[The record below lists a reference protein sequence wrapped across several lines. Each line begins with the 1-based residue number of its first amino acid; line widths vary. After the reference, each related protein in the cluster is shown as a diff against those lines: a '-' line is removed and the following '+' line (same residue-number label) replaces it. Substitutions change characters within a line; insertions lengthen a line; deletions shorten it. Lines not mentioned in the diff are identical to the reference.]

1 MITLGWVTL
10 LLLVVLFA
18 GLPVAFGLGTTSVLL
33 IGLFGLPMKIIAN
46 TMFTSLDSFVV
57 IAIPLFILMSR
68 VLLDGRVGDD
78 LFEVMN
84 VWVRHLPGGLAIA
97 TILACAFFA
106 AISGSGA
113 ATAATI
119 GMVAYPAM
127 LGRGY
132 QKKFILGLL
141 ACGGTLGILIPPSIP
156 LIIFGAVTEESIGK
170 LFIAGIIPGLVL
182 TAVLIVYAIYRS
194 KRGGYMPMEAAS
206 WRERFRVT
214 RRNLWGIA
222 LPFLILGGIYIGVF
236 TPGGICA
243 GYSVVTGAG
252 FPVGVAAFGDDVN
265 TGAVEG
271 FTNGELLTY
280 RLWDSQAGAEYAADA
295 SYSEGG
301 DHYAANGLSQLRL
314 SSSHRLVP
322 AEGNHFQYVRTDN
335 NQSLVVGT
343 ATLDGSSL
351 VTGDEIGVFTPGGL
365 CAGAS
370 TVTADGFPVG
380 IAAWG
385 DDPNSAPIDGFRTG
399 ESFSFR
405 YYEAAA
411 GAEYAATA
419 HFTEGPQAYQANAVT
434 QLTLS
439 GVRGGGGGA
448 DAADPGELL

>member
-1 MITLGWVTL
+1 

-18 GLPVAFGLGTTSVLL
+18 GLPVAFSLGTTSVLL
-33 IGLFGLPMKIIAN
+33 IGLFDLPMKIIAN

-222 LPFLILGGIYIGVF
+222 LPFLILGGIYTGVF
-236 TPGGICA
+236 TP
-243 GYSVVTGAG
+243 T
-252 FPVGVAAFGDDVN
+252 
-265 TGAVEG
+265 
-271 FTNGELLTY
+271 
-280 RLWDSQAGAEYAADA
+280 
-295 SYSEGG
+295 
-301 DHYAANGLSQLRL
+301 
-314 SSSHRLVP
+314 
-322 AEGNHFQYVRTDN
+322 
-335 NQSLVVGT
+335 
-343 ATLDGSSL
+343 
-351 VTGDEIGVFTPGGL
+351 
-365 CAGAS
+365 
-370 TVTADGFPVG
+370 
-380 IAAWG
+380 
-385 DDPNSAPIDGFRTG
+385 
-399 ESFSFR
+399 
-405 YYEAAA
+405 EAAA
-411 GAEYAATA
+411 VGLTYSLFITLFIYRTLKLRNIPKLCLDAVGTSCMIALIITGALL
-419 HFTEGPQAYQANAVT
+419 FGRV
-434 QLTLS
+434 LTLVEIPQRLTALIIEWKLS
-439 GVRGGGGGA
+439 AFMFVVAMNILMLFLGCILETVSIILLTVPLVAPILTTLHIDPIWYAIVLTVNMEMALVTPPVGMNLYVINGLDEDIHMSEVIQGVAPFILIMGVFLVFTMLF
-448 DAADPGELL
+448 PPMSTWLPSLMK

>member
-18 GLPVAFGLGTTSVLL
+18 GLPVAFSLGTTSVLL
-33 IGLFGLPMKIIAN
+33 IGLFDLPMKIIAN

-78 LFEVMN
+78 LFGVMN

-127 LGRGY
+127 LERGY

-182 TAVLIVYAIYRS
+182 TSVLIAYAVYRS
-194 KRGGYMPMEAAS
+194 KRGGYVPMEPAS
-206 WRERFRVT
+206 WSERLRVT

-222 LPFLILGGIYIGVF
+222 LPFLILGGIYTGVF
-236 TPGGICA
+236 TP
-243 GYSVVTGAG
+243 T
-252 FPVGVAAFGDDVN
+252 
-265 TGAVEG
+265 
-271 FTNGELLTY
+271 
-280 RLWDSQAGAEYAADA
+280 
-295 SYSEGG
+295 
-301 DHYAANGLSQLRL
+301 
-314 SSSHRLVP
+314 
-322 AEGNHFQYVRTDN
+322 
-335 NQSLVVGT
+335 
-343 ATLDGSSL
+343 
-351 VTGDEIGVFTPGGL
+351 
-365 CAGAS
+365 
-370 TVTADGFPVG
+370 
-380 IAAWG
+380 
-385 DDPNSAPIDGFRTG
+385 
-399 ESFSFR
+399 
-405 YYEAAA
+405 EAAA
-411 GAEYAATA
+411 VGLTYSLFITL
-419 HFTEGPQAYQANAVT
+419 FIYRTLKLRDLPKLCLNAVGT
-434 QLTLS
+434 SCMIALIITGALLFGRVLTLVEIPQRLTALIIEWKLS
-439 GVRGGGGGA
+439 AFMFVVAMNILMLFLGCILETVSIILLTVPLVAPILQALQIDPIWYAIVLTVNMEMALVTPPVGMNLYVINGLDEDIHMSEVIQGVAPFILIMGA
-448 DAADPGELL
+448 FLVFTMLFPPMSTWLPSLMK

>member
-18 GLPVAFGLGTTSVLL
+18 GLPVAFSLGTTSVLL
-33 IGLFGLPMKIIAN
+33 IGLFDLPMKIIAN

-222 LPFLILGGIYIGVF
+222 LPFLILGGIYTGVF
-236 TPGGICA
+236 TP
-243 GYSVVTGAG
+243 T
-252 FPVGVAAFGDDVN
+252 
-265 TGAVEG
+265 
-271 FTNGELLTY
+271 
-280 RLWDSQAGAEYAADA
+280 
-295 SYSEGG
+295 
-301 DHYAANGLSQLRL
+301 
-314 SSSHRLVP
+314 
-322 AEGNHFQYVRTDN
+322 
-335 NQSLVVGT
+335 
-343 ATLDGSSL
+343 
-351 VTGDEIGVFTPGGL
+351 
-365 CAGAS
+365 
-370 TVTADGFPVG
+370 
-380 IAAWG
+380 
-385 DDPNSAPIDGFRTG
+385 
-399 ESFSFR
+399 
-405 YYEAAA
+405 EAAA
-411 GAEYAATA
+411 VGLTYSLFITLFIYRTLKLRNIPKLCLDAVGTSCMIALIITGALL
-419 HFTEGPQAYQANAVT
+419 FGRV
-434 QLTLS
+434 LTLVEIPQRLTALIIEWKLS
-439 GVRGGGGGA
+439 AFMFVVAMNILMLFLGCILETVSIILLTVPLVAPILLTLHIDPIWYAIVLTVNMEMALVTPPVGMNLYVINGLDEDIHMSEVIQGVAPFILIMGVFLVFTMLF
-448 DAADPGELL
+448 PPMSTWLPSLMK